1 MTAAA
6 RGGIVSF
13 WILAAGLAAVGLE
26 VENVRAGARIRD
38 LLLERDARTEK
49 VRRLEMRYN
58 RMVSPDVLEK
68 KLPPEMSSEEG

>member
-1 MTAAA
+1 MTAAT
-6 RGGIVSF
+6 RGGIVSL
-13 WILAAGLAAVGLE
+13 WILASGLATVGLE

-38 LLLERDARTEK
+38 LLLERDASTER

-68 KLPPEMSSEEG
+68 ELPPELSEEE